1 MPDLILFYDA
11 ARFALAAGTLADGVF
26 SETWSRQMDINS
38 LGGFTQVAT
47 ATDRTIFYNPY
58 SGQTRI
64 FHLGVGDPA
73 LLADYPVGGAV
84 SRFWTHVLAV
94 GDLFFYNSV
103 AGSGALAT
111 IAGGTL
117 VTGTSFGAGVF
128 STGWTHV
135 AALGTTLLFYDTM
148 RGAAALGVA
157 DSSGF
162 RTLHS
167 YEAGA
172 LSSGWTHVISS
183 GDRFLFYNMVDWSS
197 AIATV
202 SGDQLITETNL
213 AAGQFPLAGPI
224 SSATRMVCCSTT
236 ATTARPSVGGSFPA
250 DSPPESNIPR
260 AGSPRT
266 GRTWSPALPAGSA
279 RPGRPSRAM
288 PGPPALPPARP
299 SPST

>member
-73 LLADYPVGGAV
+73 LLPDYP
-84 SRFWTHVLAV
+84 
-94 GDLFFYNSV
+94 V

-117 VTGTSFGAGVF
+117 VTGTSLGAGVF

-135 AALGTTLLFYDTM
+135 AALGTTLLFYDTT

-224 SSATRMVCCSTT
+224 
-236 ATTARPSVGGSFPA
+236 
-250 DSPPESNIPR
+250 
-260 AGSPRT
+260 
-266 GRTWSPALPAGSA
+266 
-279 RPGRPSRAM
+279 
-288 PGPPALPPARP
+288 
-299 SPST
+299 